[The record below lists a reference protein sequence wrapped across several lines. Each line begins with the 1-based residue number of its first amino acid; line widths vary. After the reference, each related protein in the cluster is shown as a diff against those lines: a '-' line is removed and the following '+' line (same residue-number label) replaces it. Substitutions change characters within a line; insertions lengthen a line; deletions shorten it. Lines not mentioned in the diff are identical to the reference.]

1 MCIGGIFR
9 TLLIRV
15 GYYPN
20 FERFKTSGEGKEII
34 AKAGDSIQLE
44 CPVDTSGK
52 KHRMNASA
60 KEDEIHF
67 KI

>member
-1 MCIGGIFR
+1 M
-9 TLLIRV
+9 

-20 FERFKTSGEGKEII
+20 VKRFKILGEAKGII
-34 AKAGDSIQLE
+34 AKAGDSIQLQ

-52 KHRMNASA
+52 KHGMNASA

-67 KI
+67 KNSKCKG